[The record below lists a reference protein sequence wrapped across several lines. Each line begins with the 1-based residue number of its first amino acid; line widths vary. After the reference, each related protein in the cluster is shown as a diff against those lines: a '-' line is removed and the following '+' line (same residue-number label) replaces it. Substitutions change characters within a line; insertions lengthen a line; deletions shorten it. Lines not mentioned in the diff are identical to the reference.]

1 MLDDGCHG
9 GRWRGHILRRRGCL
23 GRTRAGEEQ
32 LRVDRDRNCEGH
44 GIEQLVAA
52 LPTELVAAVANA
64 LLVYEIDGRDE
75 HPLATGHRRKH
86 GALGPWEESVV
97 SNARCDRPSEAIFV
111 GA

>member
-1 MLDDGCHG
+1 
-9 GRWRGHILRRRGCL
+9 
-23 GRTRAGEEQ
+23 
-32 LRVDRDRNCEGH
+32 
-44 GIEQLVAA
+44 
-52 LPTELVAAVANA
+52 VAAVANA